1 MDVASSQSTQWN
13 RPMQPNPTEQ
23 MFEGQQQQQSSAQ
36 EAMQRQMLMEQVMS
50 LTEDDL
56 MRLPLDRRT
65 QMMQLKA
72 QFTRG
77 Y

>member
-1 MDVASSQSTQWN
+1 
-13 RPMQPNPTEQ
+13 MQPNPTEQ

-72 QFTRG
+72 QFTTRG